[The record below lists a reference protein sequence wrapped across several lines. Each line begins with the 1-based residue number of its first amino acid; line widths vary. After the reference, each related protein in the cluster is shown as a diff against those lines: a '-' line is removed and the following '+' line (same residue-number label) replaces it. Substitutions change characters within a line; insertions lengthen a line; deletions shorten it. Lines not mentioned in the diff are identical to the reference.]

1 MNYLQLIYDL
11 AEQKE
16 LTGHTRTAANYRSAA
31 RAFTRFLHTRDMN
44 ELHIERLTP
53 VLAMQFENYLL
64 HTQGVCRNTSSFY
77 IRQLRAA
84 YNTAVRDGCCTD
96 LQPFRDVYKS
106 VAATR
111 KRAAEAEDLQ
121 RLFHL
126 DLTDNPELMFSR
138 DLFYF
143 CFLGRGIPFIDL
155 VKLQKRHIE
164 GAHLIYQRS
173 KTGQLVVVELA
184 PAMKSI
190 IERWHQATSRC
201 LFPILPAGFTQRSY
215 DSALRR
221 YNRHL
226 KHLSHL
232 CGLECHLSS
241 YIARHS
247 WASEAYRLGVPI
259 QTISTCMGHTTEETT
274 HIYLRSLSTTH
285 IDQSARTVL
294 KVYG

>member
-1 MNYLQLIYDL
+1 MDFLLFVN
-11 AEQKE
+11 EQATLKA
-16 LTGHTRTAANYRSAA
+16 LSGHERTAANYLSAA
-31 RAFTRFLHTRDMN
+31 RALQCFLQKFHMN
-44 ELHIERLTP
+44 ELPLEQLTP
-53 VLAMQFENYLL
+53 LLALQFEDYLL
-64 HTQGVCRNTSSFY
+64 HAREVCPNTSSFY
-77 IRQLRAA
+77 VRQLRAV
-84 YNTAVRDGCCTD
+84 YNKAVRDGYCKD

-126 DLTDNPELMFSR
+126 DLTENPALMFSR

-155 VKLQKRHIE
+155 VKLQQRHIE
-164 GAHLIYQRS
+164 GTHLVYQRS

-201 LFPILPAGFTQRSY
+201 LFPILPAGFTQRCY

-226 KHLSHL
+226 RLLSHL
-232 CGLECHLSS
+232 CGMERHLSS

-294 KVYG
+294 NVYS